1 MLGVFHRGDV
11 VRKLR
16 EAQGWTQQQLAKR
29 AGINTSTVQ
38 RVEQNAPSVELG
50 SLGRIAAALG
60 VPVDYLQHAS
70 ADVTAPVSVG
80 GHTAVFAGEAVM
92 PDTAKAQLVAQ
103 VQSLNESEAALL
115 LPQVRLWLVRL
126 WQHQTQQQQK

>member
-50 SLGRIAAALG
+50 SIGRIAAALG
-60 VPVDYLQHAS
+60 VTVDYLQHAS
-70 ADVTAPVSVG
+70 ADVTPPVTPA
-80 GHTAVFAGEAVM
+80 GHPAGFPGEALM

-126 WQHQTQQQQK
+126 WQAQQQQK